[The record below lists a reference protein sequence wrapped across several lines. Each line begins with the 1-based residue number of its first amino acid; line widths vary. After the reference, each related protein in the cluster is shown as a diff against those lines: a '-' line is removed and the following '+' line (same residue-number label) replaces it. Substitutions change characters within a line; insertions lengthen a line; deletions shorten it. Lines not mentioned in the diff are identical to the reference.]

1 MISFNT
7 NVRIEPSARSFLA
20 GSCHTVT
27 VNGTYWSD
35 PPTYSIGSAITP
47 YSMNDYTLDAATVQ
61 QLVPSW
67 AYGGAY
73 IKRIYSEVSPKNT
86 STADNKCL
94 ILYVS
99 NVEDNAQWVFSILKR
114 GSAATSVE
122 GQGIYEASTWS
133 YLDLFLTPTHYTN
146 PISRDLTGYTN
157 PPETWQSGGDVLTK
171 QEYDMYLNGCVKD
184 LNNTRL
190 ALAPGDGV
198 YSSLSIT

>member
-7 NVRIEPSARSFLA
+7 KVRIEPSARSFLA

-27 VNGTYWSD
+27 VNGTYWSG

-47 YSMNDYTLDAATVQ
+47 YSMNDYTLDAVTVQ

-73 IKRIYSEVSPKNT
+73 VKKVYSEVSPKNT

-94 ILYVS
+94 ILYVANDES
-99 NVEDNAQWVFSILKR
+99 DAQWVFSILKR

-122 GQGIYEASTWS
+122 GETIFGPSTWS
-133 YLDLFLTPTHYTN
+133 YLDLFLTPMHYADPIHKDSTGSIAPIGTWVSKGSPITN
-146 PISRDLTGYTN
+146 
-157 PPETWQSGGDVLTK
+157 
-171 QEYDMYLNGCVKD
+171 QEANMYLNGCIKD
-184 LNNTRL
+184 LSAR
-190 ALAPGDGV
+190 LAPGDGV